1 MTSSNQLQTAPLD
14 QALDQAIEFLTT
26 PSATPPA
33 AEAVV
38 EALLQAEKTAKQTKV
53 RHAYPQ
59 LLGTWRLGFIT
70 GTKRASSID
79 ATLRER
85 LSRTP
90 TRKKGG
96 VILGAGRFL
105 PKWVKIHL
113 SYSQSEPG
121 QERGTVQNSVELGP
135 LQLVLTGPT
144 QFLPKTNILAFDFT
158 QMRVSLLGLKFYQG
172 YIRGGR
178 DREAGFYEQSVKE
191 QAFFTYF
198 LVQDGCI
205 AARGRG
211 GGLALW
217 TRSKNS

>member
-1 MTSSNQLQTAPLD
+1 MNP
-14 QALDQAIEFLTT
+14 ALDQAIEFLTT

-33 AEAVV
+33 PEAVV
-38 EALLQAEKTAKQTKV
+38 EALLMAEKTAKQTKV

-70 GTKRASSID
+70 GTKR
-79 ATLRER
+79 
-85 LSRTP
+85 SRQ
-90 TRKKGG
+90 RAG

-105 PKWVKIHL
+105 PKWVKIQL
-113 SYSQSEPG
+113 SYSQLDSG

-135 LQLVLTGPT
+135 LVLILTGST
-144 QFLPKTNILAFDFT
+144 QFWQKTNILAFDFT
-158 QMRVSLLGLKFYQG
+158 RMKVSLSGLKLYEG

-178 DREAGFYEQSVKE
+178 DREARFYEQSLKE

-198 LVQDGCI
+198 LVENRCI

-217 TRSKNS
+217 TRVS